1 MDREMKF
8 TLDGR
13 IVARFLNVL
22 LRDPD
27 FNLDEPI
34 TDTYMFEVGNEIGIS
49 RSQVKM
55 IIITLK
61 AMEIVK

>member
-13 IVARFLNVL
+13 IVARFLKIL
-22 LRDPD
+22 LRDEN

-34 TDTYMFEVGNEIGIS
+34 TDTYMFEVGHEIGITQD
-49 RSQVKM
+49 QVIG
-55 IIITLK
+55 IIVTLK
-61 AMEIVK
+61 EMKIIK

>member
-8 TLDGR
+8 TTDGK
-13 IVARFLNVL
+13 IITRFLNVL

-27 FNLDEPI
+27 LNLDEPI
-34 TDTYMFEVGNEIGIS
+34 TDTYMFEVGHEVGIS

>member
-1 MDREMKF
+1 MDREIKF
-8 TLDGR
+8 TQDGK
-13 IVARFLNVL
+13 IVAMFLKKL

-27 FNLDEPI
+27 FDLNEPI
-34 TDTYMFEVGNEIGIS
+34 TDTYMFEVGHEAGIT

>member
-1 MDREMKF
+1 MDREIRF
-8 TLDGR
+8 TLDGK

>member
-8 TLDGR
+8 TLDGK

-27 FNLDEPI
+27 LNLDEPI
-34 TDTYMFEVGNEIGIS
+34 TDTYMFEVGHEVGIS

>member
-34 TDTYMFEVGNEIGIS
+34 TDTYMFEVGDEIGIS